1 MATAAL
7 AMVHDAAVEVQ
18 SAEEAQRDFL
28 LQGVFIHPDHL
39 AQGFFADECTDYSS
53 SSGSSSLLSYDDEE
67 DVPTNGL
74 SGLALECTFSSA
86 QQEETRDYFASR
98 QVFTNTSP
106 FAPSTPLAET
116 QQQSPSFS
124 DAFPLAPTFSRRSS
138 CMSVASDAPMS
149 PAMPATFSFATFAA
163 PSSRPSTRAPSPVR
177 AHPYVRP
184 TGADMMRSVS
194 SPVETQRQLEER
206 QRRMSTA
213 ENVMDV
219 RAIKMARSKSTASTP
234 TGEAFS
240 SGASMARSSGKL
252 FSPLASTFGEDW
264 GKTLPPRESEA
275 PPLVPFP
282 YNVARP
288 PVSPTRN
295 ARSHSFAGRENV
307 YIAPAHHRN
316 SIHCIIPPSTSSG
329 APSPPSPTMP
339 RHARRASRMSI
350 APLTPILP
358 QSPELHPIDEM
369 TCAMQA
375 TAAYVPSTASPV
387 RNRLQRGMTF

>member
-7 AMVHDAAVEVQ
+7 AMVHDAAAEVQ
-18 SAEEAQRDFL
+18 SAEEARRDFL

-53 SSGSSSLLSYDDEE
+53 SSGSSSLLSYDDDDEL
-67 DVPTNGL
+67 PTDGM
-74 SGLALECTFSSA
+74 SSLALECTFSSV

-98 QVFTNTSP
+98 QVFSNPSP
-106 FAPSTPLAET
+106 FTSSAPSPKT
-116 QQQSPSFS
+116 QQQSPTLE
-124 DAFPLAPTFSRRSS
+124 DALPLAAPPTVSRRSS

-163 PSSRPSTRAPSPVR
+163 PSSRPSTRAPSPIR

-194 SPVETQRQLEER
+194 SPVETQRQIDER

-213 ENVMDV
+213 EIAMDV

-234 TGEAFS
+234 TGEAFTG
-240 SGASMARSSGKL
+240 GASMARSGSGKL
-252 FSPLASTFGEDW
+252 FSPLAATFGEDW
-264 GKTLPPRESEA
+264 GKELPPRESQA

-307 YIAPAHHRN
+307 YMPPVPHRN
-316 SIHCIIPPSTSSG
+316 SVHSITPPPASLGDPSS
-329 APSPPSPTMP
+329 
-339 RHARRASRMSI
+339 RQARRGSRLSV

-358 QSPELHPIDEM
+358 QLAELHPIDEM
-369 TCAMQA
+369 TSAMQA

>member
-7 AMVHDAAVEVQ
+7 AMVHDAAVEVH
-18 SAEEAQRDFL
+18 SAEEARRDFL

-39 AQGFFADECTDYSS
+39 AQGFFADDCTDYSS
-53 SSGSSSLLSYDDEE
+53 SSGSSSLLSYDDDN
-67 DVPTNGL
+67 DVPTAGL

-98 QVFTNTSP
+98 QVFDNASP
-106 FAPSTPLAET
+106 FASSTPLAET
-116 QQQSPSFS
+116 QERSSALS

-138 CMSVASDAPMS
+138 CMSVASDAAMS

-163 PSSRPSTRAPSPVR
+163 PSSRSSTRAPSP
-177 AHPYVRP
+177 
-184 TGADMMRSVS
+184 
-194 SPVETQRQLEER
+194 RQLDER

-240 SGASMARSSGKL
+240 GGASMARSSGKL

-264 GKTLPPRESEA
+264 GKALPPRESEA

-307 YIAPAHHRN
+307 FIAPAHHRN
-316 SIHCIIPPSTSSG
+316 SIHCIVPPPASPG
-329 APSPPSPTMP
+329 ALSPSSPTMP

-375 TAAYVPSTASPV
+375 TAAYVPSSTASV
-387 RNRLQRGMTF
+387 HNRLQRGMTF